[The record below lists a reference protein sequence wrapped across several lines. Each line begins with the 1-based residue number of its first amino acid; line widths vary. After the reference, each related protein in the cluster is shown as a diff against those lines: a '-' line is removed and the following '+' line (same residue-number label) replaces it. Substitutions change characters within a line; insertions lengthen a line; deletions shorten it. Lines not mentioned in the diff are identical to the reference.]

1 MKRGAMERWEDRMQN
16 RAQFRRSAAHDMTAT
31 ALLELK
37 PRRRAGLDAVLPEA
51 RILVAK
57 AADATT

>member
-1 MKRGAMERWEDRMQN
+1 MERWEDRMHN
-16 RAQFRRSAAHDMTAT
+16 RALFWRSAAHDMTAT
-31 ALLELK
+31 VLSEMESQL
-37 PRRRAGLDAVLPEA
+37 RAGLDAVLQEA